1 MYMFHIN
8 PMSILLSLPGIFIGF
23 AFHEF
28 AHAFAADR
36 LGDSTPRSQGRLTL
50 DPLPH
55 IDIMGLILIIIA
67 GFGWAKPVQVNP
79 RNFKNPKRD
88 DIIVSLAGPMIN
100 FAIAL
105 LFVVLL
111 KLLVITGVFYFINT
125 TITSGIEALIYQ
137 TVWINLILFVFNLL
151 PIYPLDGYHVLS
163 HFVPYSNREKLYR
176 LRYFSRFI
184 LLIILITPVASYV
197 ILPVVSS
204 LYDGLFTL
212 LKL

>member
-1 MYMFHIN
+1 MFHIN

-88 DIIVSLAGPMIN
+88 DIIVSLAGPMMN

>member
-1 MYMFHIN
+1 MFHIN